1 MKKRKRNIKNK
12 VNSLSSRALLA
23 LHITL
28 PIIILAFIAVAV
40 KLEKTALSN
49 PDEAVF
55 IAPYLLEYIF
65 ASLAITFGGALLID
79 ISEKYDSRR

>member
-1 MKKRKRNIKNK
+1 MKKRKK
-12 VNSLSSRALLA
+12 SLRSYISSISRRSLLI

-28 PIIILAFIAVAV
+28 PIIIFAFIAVAI

-65 ASLAITFGGALLID
+65 ASLAIVFGGALLID
-79 ISEKYDSRR
+79 ISEKHDRR